1 MQAIN
6 AGAAAYINNIISPQV
21 SVIGY
26 EVRNRWLIATLD
38 SGVHM
43 WVRND
48 KNYGA
53 A

>member
-1 MQAIN
+1 MDAIN
-6 AGAAAYINNIISPQV
+6 AGAAAYINSFLSPQV

-53 A
+53 